1 MTFVVATEK
10 LITETFESSDQ
21 RDKFA
26 VDIKVRGLRL
36 KPRLEARMMIYVQR
50 NPRTCTLAHMQL
62 NTYTPSEL
70 IATGE
75 STPPAFGSTTTRRFA
90 RAPARRSSDHVSRK
104 SPHSGELSTVHS
116 DRHAAGASRAQWSG
130 GRVR

>member
-10 LITETFESSDQ
+10 LITETFEGRDQ

-36 KPRLEARMMIYVQR
+36 KPRLETRMMIYVQR

-62 NTYTPSEL
+62 HTYTPSEL
-70 IATGE
+70 ATGE
-75 STPPAFGSTTTRRFA
+75 STPP
-90 RAPARRSSDHVSRK
+90 
-104 SPHSGELSTVHS
+104 
-116 DRHAAGASRAQWSG
+116 
-130 GRVR
+130 RVRLNDELVASLEPPPGDLARQLHSHPLR